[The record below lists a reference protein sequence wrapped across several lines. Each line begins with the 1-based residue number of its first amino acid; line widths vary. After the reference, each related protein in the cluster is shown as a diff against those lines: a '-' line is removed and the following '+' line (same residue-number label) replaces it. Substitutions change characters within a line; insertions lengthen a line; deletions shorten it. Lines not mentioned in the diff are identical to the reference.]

1 MTIKHCNFNGFF
13 ILTDENPVYLRCH
26 NLHWKLKFYISG
38 QEQDFFL
45 KLSPKFMLLDKH
57 LKKSIQDFSLKILF
71 PSDIANEADF
81 EENSPNSSIHR
92 VSAN

>member
-13 ILTDENPVYLRCH
+13 ILTDENQVYLSVPQFTLEISTSIH
-26 NLHWKLKFYISG
+26 ITSLSLNFYIYG

-57 LKKSIQDFSLKILF
+57 LKT
-71 PSDIANEADF
+71 N
-81 EENSPNSSIHR
+81 
-92 VSAN
+92 

>member
-13 ILTDENPVYLRCH
+13 ILTDENQLYLSVPQFTLEISTSIH
-26 NLHWKLKFYISG
+26 ITSLSLKFYISG

-57 LKKSIQDFSLKILF
+57 FKK
-71 PSDIANEADF
+71 N
-81 EENSPNSSIHR
+81 
-92 VSAN
+92 